1 MDTQINEDIL
11 HGYTFSYINDDV
23 DVGTSGTSLDI
34 DTYSISKYVTFHQG
48 EDKFV
53 EGNIGFGSYKD
64 SNISCSSVYGV
75 THLPVWNSRHGLKS

>member
-53 EGNIGFGSYKD
+53 EGNIGLSKIDLKHIRKSGN
-64 SNISCSSVYGV
+64 NI
-75 THLPVWNSRHGLKS
+75 LHGM